1 MRSGGRKIFAA
12 CLALAPLAACGM
24 IDGRDDS
31 RPRERLGVN
40 LPGEG
45 IGASTASDSAYD
57 ALPEAP
63 LAPDEPVHLATPMS
77 DERIVVG
84 DSYMIDG
91 KAYTPA
97 PSAGYDEVGYAA
109 LLWETA
115 DGRHTA
121 NGEAYVPGAVSAAHR
136 TLPMP
141 SYVEVTALD
150 TGKTILVRVNDR
162 GPLLNDR
169 IIALSP
175 GAARQLGLAAID
187 GTAAVRVR
195 KVSPT
200 EQDRL
205 VLRNGG
211 KLAERIETPAGLR
224 AALVKR
230 LPRAP
235 VPLAGPVRT
244 LAVMPP
250 LAAVPPTAE
259 TGPGEPIRKV
269 VPVQHSRPTPK
280 PPTQRP
286 VPTQAAARPV
296 PVQPA
301 APQPAVRRGG
311 YVVQIAAVSSRAR
324 ADALARSV
332 GGYVMPIGSLF
343 RVRTGPF
350 PTEAAASGSLGQVRA
365 KGYAEARLMAN
376 DAR

>member
-1 MRSGGRKIFAA
+1 MRSGDRKIFAA
-12 CLALAPLAACGM
+12 LLALAPLAACGM

-31 RPRERLGVN
+31 RPRERLAVN

-45 IGASTASDSAYD
+45 IRTPAASDSAYD

-63 LAPDEPVHLATPMS
+63 MAPDEPVHLVTPMS
-77 DERIVVG
+77 DERVVVG
-84 DSYMIDG
+84 DPYMIDG
-91 KAYTPA
+91 KAYAPA
-97 PSAGYDEVGYAA
+97 PAATYDEVGYAA
-109 LLWETA
+109 VLWETA

-121 NGEAYVPGAVSAAHR
+121 NGEAYVPGAISAAHR

-169 IIALSP
+169 VIALSP
-175 GAARQLGLAAID
+175 GAARQLGLTAID
-187 GTAAVRVR
+187 GTSAVRVR

-200 EQDRL
+200 EQDRQ

-224 AALVKR
+224 TALVKR

-250 LAAVPPTAE
+250 LAAAAPAPQSGAN
-259 TGPGEPIRKV
+259 EPIRKV
-269 VPVQHSRPTPK
+269 VPVQHSRPTPR
-280 PPTQRP
+280 PPAPRPAAEAHAPAP
-286 VPTQAAARPV
+286 VPT
-296 PVQPA
+296 PA
-301 APQPAVRRGG
+301 PSVRRGG
-311 YVVQIAAVSSRAR
+311 YVVQIAAVSSRAK